1 MTEGAAFTTGRL
13 GSSRN
18 AVNVKYA
25 VEPKLRTEMSLLDAY
40 MQVDMAH
47 TVMLSEQGV
56 LADDQTRGILRGL
69 REIAGLDDGEFPVDP
84 ERGSVLLQVEHFL
97 AERIGH
103 DMAGRMHT
111 GRSRNDH
118 QEAANRVLV
127 RDRLL
132 DVADATLRLQDT
144 VLDLALEHAD
154 ALMPGYTH
162 LQHAQP
168 TTLGHYIMRHYY
180 PFERDQQRLQGA
192 FKRTNL
198 SALGGAACVGTT
210 WPVDRHRTAEL
221 LGHGGLV
228 VHATDAGVFAR
239 DYPAENAAVLSI
251 LANDVGR
258 LAGDLYVWSTWEF
271 GMIEVE
277 DGMANTSSIM
287 PQKKNPEALERVRGL
302 SGISVG
308 WLPAVL
314 GALRSAT
321 SSDLELAFGPDP
333 TQEMIDSTIAVLE
346 LTRESLETTMFNTD
360 VMRDRAEVNWTTAT
374 NLADELVRSSGL
386 SFRAAHQIVGR
397 LVRNAVSEGVAPD
410 DVTSEM
416 VVSAAD
422 EVGIVTAISQENVDN
437 SLDPTAFLQSLTT
450 VGSANPAEVRRM
462 IAEGHGLQAT
472 HRGWLDETV
481 ACLATARQELTAAVD
496 GRLSGVGE

>member
-1 MTEGAAFTTGRL
+1 MTDDSAFTTGRL

-18 AVNVKYA
+18 PVNVKYA
-25 VEPKLRTEMSLLDAY
+25 VEPKLRAELLLLGAY
-40 MQVDMAH
+40 TQVDMAH
-47 TVMLSEQGV
+47 TVMLAEQGI
-56 LADDQTRGILRGL
+56 LTDSQAQGILHGL
-69 REIAGLDDGEFPVDP
+69 REIADLDDGEFPVDP
-84 ERGSVLLQVEHFL
+84 QRGSVLLQVEHFL
-97 AERIGH
+97 SERIG
-103 DMAGRMHT
+103 DDVAGRMHT
-111 GRSRNDH
+111 GRSRNDQ

-127 RDRLL
+127 REGLL
-132 DVADATLRLQDT
+132 GVIDATLRLQDA
-144 VLDLALEHAD
+144 VLDLALEHTD

-168 TTLGHYIMRHYY
+168 TTLGHYVMRHYY
-180 PFERDQQRLQGA
+180 PFERDQQRLEGA
-192 FKRTNL
+192 FARTNL
-198 SALGGAACVGTT
+198 NALGGAACVGTT
-210 WPVDRHRTAEL
+210 WPVDRDRTAEL
-221 LGHGGLV
+221 LGHDGLV

-271 GMIEVE
+271 GMVEVE

-302 SGISVG
+302 SGIAVG

-333 TQEMIDSTIAVLE
+333 AQEMIASTIAVLE
-346 LTRESLETTMFNTD
+346 LTRESLVTTTFNTD

-386 SFRAAHQIVGR
+386 SFRAAHQVVGR
-397 LVRNAVSEGVAPD
+397 LVRTAVSEGVAPRE
-410 DVTSEM
+410 VTSEM
-416 VVSAAD
+416 VVTAAD
-422 EVGIVTAISQENVDN
+422 EVGVATAISQEKVDN
-437 SLDPTAFLQSLTT
+437 ALDPTAFLESLVT

-462 IAEGHGLQAT
+462 VAEGRELQAA
-472 HRGWLDETV
+472 HRIWFDETNAGLTRAHEKLRSLV
-481 ACLATARQELTAAVD
+481 DVRLAEARA
-496 GRLSGVGE
+496 

>member
-1 MTEGAAFTTGRL
+1 M
-13 GSSRN
+13 
-18 AVNVKYA
+18 
-25 VEPKLRTEMSLLDAY
+25 
-40 MQVDMAH
+40 
-47 TVMLSEQGV
+47 
-56 LADDQTRGILRGL
+56 
-69 REIAGLDDGEFPVDP
+69 DP

-132 DVADATLRLQDT
+132 DLADATLRLQDT

-302 SGISVG
+302 SGIAVG

-314 GALRSAT
+314 H
-321 SSDLELAFGPDP
+321 E
-333 TQEMIDSTIAVLE
+333 AVVP
-346 LTRESLETTMFNTD
+346 
-360 VMRDRAEVNWTTAT
+360 VMHAQRR
-374 NLADELVRSSGL
+374 
-386 SFRAAHQIVGR
+386 
-397 LVRNAVSEGVAPD
+397 AVSGQWALCEPWSLCESAGVVYGMEWDGLTMRREKEREACD
-410 DVTSEM
+410 GVRQRF
-416 VVSAAD
+416 VSD
-422 EVGIVTAISQENVDN
+422 GI
-437 SLDPTAFLQSLTT
+437 
-450 VGSANPAEVRRM
+450 R
-462 IAEGHGLQAT
+462 H
-472 HRGWLDETV
+472 
-481 ACLATARQELTAAVD
+481 
-496 GRLSGVGE
+496 